1 MNDINWTGI
10 ILGFFTL
17 LSSCGWFVNYRKYK
31 HEANGLRKENKMKD
45 MDLSRMYVDEF
56 NKNIAE
62 PLRQEVRELRSEV
75 DQLRDA
81 IQRIDRCPHRAQ
93 CPVLDGLQREPQ
105 DGDADP
111 KPED

>member
-1 MNDINWTGI
+1 MNDINLTSV

-17 LSSCGWFVNYRKYK
+17 LNGCGWFVNYRKYK
-31 HEANGLRKENKMKD
+31 HEANGLKKENKMKD
-45 MDLSRMYVDEF
+45 MDLSKMYVDEF

-62 PLRQEVRELRSEV
+62 PLRLEVRELRSEV

-105 DGDADP
+105 DDDGSP
-111 KPED
+111 TPEN

>member
-1 MNDINWTGI
+1 MNDINLTSI

-17 LSSCGWFVNYRKYK
+17 LSSCGWFVNYRRYK
-31 HEANGLRKENKMKD
+31 HEANGMKKENKIKD
-45 MDLSRMYVDEF
+45 MNLSKMYVDEF

-62 PLRQEVRELRSEV
+62 PLRQEVRELRSKV

-93 CPVLDGLQREPQ
+93 CPVLDGLQRESQ
-105 DGDADP
+105 DGDGGPMA
-111 KPED
+111 ED